1 MDSEDF
7 NRWDVRG
14 NLDLDGS
21 ALGVVGTE
29 VGGEREEPGF
39 GVLWG
44 EEGRE
49 RNEEE
54 GGERD

>member
-1 MDSEDF
+1 MDGEDF
-7 NRWDVRG
+7 NGGEVRG

-21 ALGVVGTE
+21 TLGVVGAE

-44 EEGRE
+44 EGRE
-49 RNEEE
+49 RDEE
-54 GGERD
+54 GGEERD